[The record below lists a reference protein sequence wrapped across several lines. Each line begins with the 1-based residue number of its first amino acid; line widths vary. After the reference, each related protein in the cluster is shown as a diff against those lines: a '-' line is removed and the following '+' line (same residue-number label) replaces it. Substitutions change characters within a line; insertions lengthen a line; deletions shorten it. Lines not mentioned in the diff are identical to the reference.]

1 MVAFVD
7 RNLSQSRGGMLRF
20 EESSTK
26 NDGNCVAL
34 YILAAIILL
43 PLIEIA
49 VFIQVGSAIG
59 VLPTVVLTVLT
70 AVAGTLMLRQQG
82 LSLVMRMQ
90 SEMNAGRVP
99 GEDIMHGAMIVLA
112 SLLLL
117 VPGFVTDAVG
127 LLLFI
132 PPVREAIA
140 RFIISRADVRI
151 VGNGQTYRRDDGVVD
166 LDEEDWSRTADDAGS
181 SSETRQISPWSD
193 DGDRRG

>member
-1 MVAFVD
+1 MIT
-7 RNLSQSRGGMLRF
+7 LCF
-20 EESSTK
+20 EYDT
-26 NDGNCVAL
+26 NDGNFVAL
-34 YILAAIILL
+34 YVLAAIILL

-59 VLPTVVLTVLT
+59 VLPTVILTVLT

-112 SLLLL
+112 SLFLLI
-117 VPGFVTDAVG
+117 PGFVTDAIG

-132 PPVREAIA
+132 PPVRQAIA
-140 RFIISRADVRI
+140 RFIISRADVTI
-151 VGNGQTYRRDDGVVD
+151 VQGGATYRREDGVVD
-166 LDEEDWSRTADDAGS
+166 LDEADWSHKDDQPASQDG
-181 SSETRQISPWSD
+181 TRRISPWSAD
-193 DGDRRG
+193 QDPKA